1 MNGSLTLSFNKVAFL
16 FGIALFAAL
25 VSTAFYV
32 NRAFALADIVI
43 NNAKIN
49 SANTVLVTFNNPGG
63 NLSTVDFSKWHID
76 QAGGGVGPLDPAS
89 AVVTAAGTPW
99 TVTLTFAGTPWS
111 ATNSSTTAALG
122 LYVDALGVTDAAGD
136 TNAVVAHGA
145 SVAITDGQKP
155 VGVNTVSTS
164 TVNIAGPGTIN
175 VVLTF
180 GEGMDTAA
188 TTTLTFAP
196 DVVTS
201 GTLTFS
207 TEAWSSADRVYTA
220 TYTVATS
227 TPETQ
232 LDVDVTMPGT
242 FADPQSNVVVSTA
255 GTDLFTVDTVAPTVT
270 LTSSAPP
277 TTTSLASIPMTATFS
292 EAVTGFVVGDV
303 TVSNATADE
312 FTAVSTTVY
321 TFSVHPTVAGAV
333 TVDVAVSKAIDAR
346 SNNNAAAT
354 QYTNEYVA
362 GGGGGGGSAIY
373 TPVPATPATPAT
385 PANASPR
392 AARDDL
398 PASRSQSPASTPRM
412 VVPIAGTVLSRPS
425 GSHVR

>member
-1 MNGSLTLSFNKVAFL
+1 MRGSRLETPRFRKDVLERYRMFL
-16 FGIALFAAL
+16 L
-25 VSTAFYV
+25 
-32 NRAFALADIVI
+32 RAGRACL
-43 NNAKIN
+43 
-49 SANTVLVTFNNPGG
+49 
-63 NLSTVDFSKWHID
+63 
-76 QAGGGVGPLDPAS
+76 
-89 AVVTAAGTPW
+89 
-99 TVTLTFAGTPWS
+99 
-111 ATNSSTTAALG
+111 
-122 LYVDALGVTDAAGD
+122 
-136 TNAVVAHGA
+136 
-145 SVAITDGQKP
+145 
-155 VGVNTVSTS
+155 
-164 TVNIAGPGTIN
+164 
-175 VVLTF
+175 
-180 GEGMDTAA
+180 
-188 TTTLTFAP
+188 
-196 DVVTS
+196 
-201 GTLTFS
+201 
-207 TEAWSSADRVYTA
+207 SADRVYTA

-373 TPVPATPATPAT
+373 TPVPATPATPPTPAT
-385 PANASPR
+385 PTTPAAPASIAAQIQALLAQVVALQAKVAVQKAGAPAAFTRNLTLGSTGTDVETLQKFLVSKGHLAMPQGVAFGYFGGLTR
-392 AARDDL
+392 AAL
-398 PASRSQSPASTPRM
+398 VKYQAASGISPAVGYFGPLTRSA
-412 VVPIAGTVLSRPS
+412 VGAEQ
-425 GSHVR
+425 